1 MILND
6 LVDLL
11 ESENYGTGGEDIFYN
26 YMIDEP
32 NNVIVVTL
40 LPGQPF
46 IQKMTDVHYN
56 IQITIRNTDYDA
68 GYELI
73 TRMANYFHDRDSRYT
88 TNPNNGRQMRIRV
101 NSAPSLLMIDNSN
114 RAVFTLYLVVT
125 TIRD

>member
-11 ESENYGTGGEDIFYN
+11 EIEEYGTAGEDIFYN

-32 NNVIVVTL
+32 DNVIVVTL

-56 IQITIRNTDYDA
+56 VQITVRNTDYDL
-68 GYELI
+68 GYEMI
-73 TRMANYFHDRDSRYT
+73 TTMANKFHDRDSYYT
-88 TNPNNGRQMRIRV
+88 TNPNNGRKMRIRV
-101 NSAPSLLMIDNSN
+101 NSTPSLLTIDNSN
-114 RAVFTLYLVVT
+114 RAVYTLYLIVT
-125 TIRD
+125 TVRD